1 MFSGMK
7 FVRFVRNGAQAGSQ
21 VPSSAWW
28 LVMAPGL
35 LLVFMALAILVWP
48 ELLAYMVAFA
58 ILFAGGA
65 LTVWGWSLRQIEKR
79 MKRTSRNGVNG
90 HGPNGHGPNGHGPNG
105 TTGANGYREDPSET
119 VIYYER

>member
-1 MFSGMK
+1 MFSGFR
-7 FVRFVRNGAQAGSQ
+7 FVRFVGNRSQ

-58 ILFAGGA
+58 ILFAGLA
-65 LTVWGWSLRQIEKR
+65 LTVWGWSLRQLEKR
-79 MKRTSRNGVNG
+79 MKRNARNG
-90 HGPNGHGPNGHGPNG
+90 
-105 TTGANGYREDPSET
+105 TNGYREEPSDT

>member
-1 MFSGMK
+1 M
-7 FVRFVRNGAQAGSQ
+7 RFVSNRSQ

-35 LLVFMALAILVWP
+35 LLVFMALAILAWP

-58 ILFAGGA
+58 ILFAGMA
-65 LTVWGWSLRQIEKR
+65 LSVWGWSLRQIEKR
-79 MKRTSRNGVNG
+79 MKRSPRNGTNG
-90 HGPNGHGPNGHGPNG
+90 H
-105 TTGANGYREDPSET
+105 REESSET